1 VFKTNWRV
9 NNEFNIWITQM
20 LAGDNRALA
29 RIISLVEN
37 NAEGYGQILQQLKF
51 SNKVKTIGITGSPG
65 AGKSTL
71 INAMLTSLA
80 INNRVAVIAVDP
92 TSPFNTGALLGD
104 RVRMNEHYDN
114 KNVYIRSLATRGN
127 LGGLSAQTFEVV
139 DVLRAAQFDYIIIET
154 VGVGQSEVEIASLA
168 DVTILVMVPEGGDDV
183 QLLKSGIVEIADM
196 FVINKSDRDGADIM
210 YKNIVTML
218 HENGKNKT
226 IPVQKTIASK
236 NEGVAE
242 LLDKI
247 KTLASQTSRE
257 KKLNLASRRLFQII
271 QQQRMKNVSIE
282 NLSKQ
287 LASHIDEE
295 DFNIYKFADRHGGM

>member
-1 VFKTNWRV
+1 
-9 NNEFNIWITQM
+9 M
-20 LAGDNRALA
+20 LAGGNRALA
-29 RIISLVEN
+29 RIVSLVEN
-37 NAEGYGQILQQLKF
+37 NAEGYEQILQQLKF

-80 INNRVAVIAVDP
+80 IDSRVAVIAVDP

-127 LGGLSAQTFEVV
+127 LGGLSAKTFEVA

-218 HENGKNKT
+218 HENGKDKI

-236 NEGVAE
+236 NEGVIE
-242 LLDKI
+242 LLDNI
-247 KTLASQTSRE
+247 KSLATQSSKE
-257 KKLNLASRRLFQII
+257 KKLHLASRRLFHII
-271 QQQRMKNVSIE
+271 QQQRMKNISIE
-282 NLSKQ
+282 NLTKQ
-287 LASHIDEE
+287 LASHIDEV
-295 DFNIYKFADRHGGM
+295 DFNIYKFGASMEQK

>member
-1 VFKTNWRV
+1 M
-9 NNEFNIWITQM
+9 NNDFNIWITQM

-37 NAEGYGQILQQLKF
+37 NAEGYEQILQQLKF

-80 INNRVAVIAVDP
+80 IDSRVAVIAVDP

-127 LGGLSAQTFEVV
+127 LGGLSAKTFEVA
-139 DVLRAAQFDYIIIET
+139 DVLSAAQFDYIIIET

-218 HENGKNKT
+218 HENGKDKT

-236 NEGVAE
+236 NEGVIE
-242 LLDKI
+242 LLDNI
-247 KTLASQTSRE
+247 KSLASHSSKE
-257 KKLNLASRRLFQII
+257 KKLHLAARRLFHII
-271 QQQRMKNVSIE
+271 QQQRMKNISIE
-282 NLSKQ
+282 NLTKQ
-287 LASHIDEE
+287 LASHIHEE
-295 DFNIYKFADRHGGM
+295 DFNIYKFGANENLF